1 MHGSVPKW
9 RVLIFFKVKPMY
21 IFIKEKCGKGS
32 CHAPTLFRMAH
43 AHSTNMAL
51 RDTARYIAVSCRLKK
66 KNVLNRARCYSLV
79 HINSLGFSVS
89 THVSLVSWRS
99 DRSVTPLL
107 H

>member
-66 KNVLNRARCYSLV
+66 KRTKSSA
-79 HINSLGFSVS
+79 
-89 THVSLVSWRS
+89 
-99 DRSVTPLL
+99 LL
-107 H
+107 FFGAH